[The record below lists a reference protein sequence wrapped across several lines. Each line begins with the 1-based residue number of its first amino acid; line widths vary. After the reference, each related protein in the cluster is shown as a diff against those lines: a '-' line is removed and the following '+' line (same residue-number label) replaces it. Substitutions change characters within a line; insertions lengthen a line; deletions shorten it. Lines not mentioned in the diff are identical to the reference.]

1 MGDRAAEGER
11 QAHAILTAR
20 LRARARVELLA
31 SLARE
36 AEWALALEL
45 RGAQLNALGAIQA
58 WVRFAEDRQVSGQ
71 VAKTQVWVED
81 GVLRAVHE
89 EDLAQL
95 AANDVLGLFDWV
107 WDLVAWLSSGADIVA
122 SASLLLLLLLDNWLL
137 LLEDWLLWADLG
149 GNSANVHCW
158 LGNLGNLIGAD
169 GHPAHTGQRDTGNAR
184 RQIGHVR
191 TTRQPDRL

>member
-36 AEWALALEL
+36 TEWALALEL
-45 RGAQLNALGAIQA
+45 SGAQLNALGAVQA
-58 WVRFAEDRQVSGQ
+58 WVRFAEDRQVGGQ
-71 VAKTQVWVED
+71 VAEAQMWVED

-95 AANDVLGLFDWV
+95 AAHDVLGLFDWV

-122 SASLLLLLLLDNWLL
+122 SASLLLLWDNWLL

-158 LGNLGNLIGAD
+158 LGNLGNL
-169 GHPAHTGQRDTGNAR
+169 HLLHLKNKKKFSPF
-184 RQIGHVR
+184 
-191 TTRQPDRL
+191 